1 MKKGLFIIVMFMT
14 SMMVFAADPTPI
26 TGMQGTKTA
35 SVNAYIDISSTE
47 SQFVEVGFSTSNVT
61 QSGGVLSGINPTN
74 SGIELSTTNSTN
86 GKAANADDSLYLY
99 GFFYTATPCKIVLSA
114 QSMQGYSDQGTTT
127 TSDRLGFTV
136 TSEEVSDATLTV
148 VKGTNDSDSAVST
161 NAFVT
166 HTGNT
171 SGKTP
176 VKGFKCIPL
185 KIETTDPITS
195 ATSSSTVY
203 YNTTITATIVAD
215 GINLEEMI

>member
-1 MKKGLFIIVMFMT
+1 MKKGLFIIVMFMA
-14 SMMVFAADPTPI
+14 SMMVFAVEPTPI
-26 TGMQGTKTA
+26 TMDGTTQD
-35 SVNAYIDISSTE
+35 SVKAFIDITNPK

-61 QSGGVLSGINPTN
+61 QSDGVLSGINPTT

>member
-1 MKKGLFIIVMFMT
+1 MEMGRTYGCVGRL
-14 SMMVFAADPTPI
+14 P
-26 TGMQGTKTA
+26 
-35 SVNAYIDISSTE
+35 DI
-47 SQFVEVGFSTSNVT
+47 
-61 QSGGVLSGINPTN
+61 GVLFRGGGLDAQLHRAGGYQQLCRAVGRWLYSCVQWLCATSLVACILDVGVY
-74 SGIELSTTNSTN
+74 
-86 GKAANADDSLYLY
+86 ADDSLYLY